1 MLKYPLCLQPPKLPM
16 NFVQRPEH
24 LDVIV
29 SKLCN
34 TTSNLNAHSKVIAVI
49 GVGGFGKTTLV
60 TGLCYDPRIK
70 RQFTGGVLFIELGPQ
85 ATDPKVK
92 LNEIYCGMADEGIEN
107 FNDVETE
114 IANIFKDNFLVIID
128 DVWDAKDAAPLIK
141 AFKNCHVVFTA
152 RRNDI
157 AQNLTI
163 DKSIV
168 RIGPMKIHE
177 AVTLLSDGLFDLDKI
192 SCDNKEL
199 LKELA
204 QDAHM
209 WPILLCLVRG
219 QLKHHLKLNI
229 SVEKAIETVQHKLRD
244 RGLTAFDKSNIES
257 VKIYKSVSIYIESTL
272 ELLPEA
278 ALNRFITL
286 ILFTGIGGIFS
297 EAALPSLWD
306 SSDLEAKKVVKTLSD
321 YGLLSFKNIFTSQ
334 YLKNQVVV
342 HTHSVISQ
350 YMFDNIRSDQVANL
364 SPFGMLHTNNSVSDK
379 LESLFRDSYL
389 QHDLSDL
396 TPKEYL
402 IYTMLKIEHVAIPF
416 HLKRITAHILHDP
429 HYILLMLQRIH
440 NTICASVNHIQ
451 IITQVSEQIVAL
463 NSKCKK
469 ALKDAQVLNRIINSE
484 VQHLLYIR
492 DYDKLEKTLEE
503 HCTTF
508 SNGKIAYSCI
518 ELVNQI
524 IPMCED
530 SVLESFIF
538 VHQMLET
545 LTPPHHFIT
554 MEKLPIMKL
563 YIALHR
569 DIVSSLSAGSTQLY
583 KMYTYTT
590 SGDFNKTLDSVSSSY
605 SSKLKEIA
613 PTVLSS
619 SLAMFKK
626 K

>member
-1 MLKYPLCLQPPKLPM
+1 MFEYPKLPKC
-16 NFVQRPEH
+16 FVQRPEYS
-24 LDVIV
+24 DVIV

-92 LNEIYCGMADEGIEN
+92 LNEIYCGIVGEGIEN
-107 FNDVETE
+107 FNDVETK

-128 DVWDAKDAAPLIK
+128 DVWDAKDAVPLIK
-141 AFKNCHVVFTA
+141 AFRNCHVVFTA

-157 AQNLTI
+157 AQILTI
-163 DKSIV
+163 DESIV

-219 QLKHHLKLNI
+219 QLNHHLKLKI
-229 SVEKAIETVQHKLRD
+229 SMEKAIKTVQHKLRY
-244 RGLTAFDKSNIES
+244 RGLTAFDNSNIES
-257 VKIYKSVSIYIESTL
+257 ALES
-272 ELLPEA
+272 LPEVV
-278 ALNRFITL
+278 LNRFITL
-286 ILFTGIGGIFS
+286 ILFTGIGGNFP

-350 YMFDNIRSDQVANL
+350 YVFDNLRSDQVANL
-364 SPFGMLHTNNSVSDK
+364 SPFRLMHNKKHLIGEK
-379 LESLFRDSYL
+379 LVFLFRNSYL
-389 QHDLSDL
+389 QHDLSEL

-402 IYTMLKIEHVAIPF
+402 KYTMLKIEHVMIPF
-416 HLKRITAHILHDP
+416 QLKRITAHTLHDP
-429 HYILLMLQRIH
+429 HIFLLMLQRIH
-440 NTICASVNHIQ
+440 NTICASVNHMK
-451 IITQVSEQIVAL
+451 IITQVSKQIVTL
-463 NSKCKK
+463 DSKCKK
-469 ALKDAQVLNRIINSE
+469 ALKDAQVLNRIVNSE
-484 VQHLLYIR
+484 AQHFLFIR
-492 DYDKLEKTLEE
+492 DYDQLEGTLEKY
-503 HCTTF
+503 CTTF
-508 SNGKIAYSCI
+508 SNGKIAQSCI
-518 ELVNQI
+518 ELINQV
-524 IPMCED
+524 IPMCEY
-530 SVLESFIF
+530 SILEHFNF
-538 VHQMLET
+538 VRQMLET
-545 LTPPHHFIT
+545 MTPQHHCIT

-563 YIALHR
+563 YIGLHR
-569 DIVSSLSAGSTQLY
+569 DIVSSLERGSTELY
-583 KMYTYTT
+583 KMYTYILSNDINKNMEEVT
-590 SGDFNKTLDSVSSSY
+590 SKY

-613 PTVLSS
+613 PIVLSS
-619 SLAMFKK
+619 SLKMFNK
-626 K
+626 